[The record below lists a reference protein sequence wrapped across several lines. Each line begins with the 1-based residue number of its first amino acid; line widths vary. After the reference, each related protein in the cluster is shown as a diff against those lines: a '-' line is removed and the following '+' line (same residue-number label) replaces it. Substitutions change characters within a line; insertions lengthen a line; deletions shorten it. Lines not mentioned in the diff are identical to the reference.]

1 MLLQPTCPLRETKD
15 INSAI
20 KELKDNSLARILFA
34 AIALGGSTLMLYR
47 YCL

>member
-1 MLLQPTCPLRETKD
+1 MARSLIDCGRALV
-15 INSAI
+15 
-20 KELKDNSLARILFA
+20 KELEDNSLARILFA